1 MKCNLRAGL
10 IGLGVMG
17 SNHSRILSS
26 LSGVDFV
33 GIVEPNVTSSINNQG
48 RPVFKTVEELL
59 NLKIDYAIVATP
71 TTDHLSVGLKLAA
84 SGIHA
89 LIEKPLALDAESSRL
104 LVDTFEKAGLIG
116 AVGHIERFNPAF
128 IEARSRLE
136 ILGPILQIST
146 RRQGSGSSRVTD
158 IGVVKD
164 LATHDIDITSWLLNS
179 RYKCISAQIIRQ
191 KNSIHED
198 LLAATGRLSNNT
210 IVNHLVNW
218 VSPYKERITVLSGEN
233 GAFMINSLTADLTFH
248 RFGRQSNNWKEISQ
262 FRGLSEGEV
271 IRYELLKTEPLK
283 VEHENFRDVIL
294 GKSAEIVTFI
304 EGSENIKVAEA
315 IHLSDRL
322 NQVVPI

>member
-1 MKCNLRAGL
+1 MKGNLRAGL

-33 GIVEPNVTSSINNQG
+33 GIVEPDIASSINSQG
-48 RPVFKTVEELL
+48 RPVFETVEELL

-71 TTDHLSVGLKLAA
+71 TTDHLAVGLKLAA
-84 SGIHA
+84 GGIHA
-89 LIEKPLALDAESSRL
+89 LIEKPLALDTESSRL

-136 ILGPILQIST
+136 ILGPIIQIST
-146 RRQGSGSSRVTD
+146 RRQGSTPSRVTD

-233 GAFMINSLTADLTFH
+233 GAFIINSLTADLAFH
-248 RFGRQSNNWKEISQ
+248 RFGRQSNSWKEISQ

-294 GKSAEIVTFI
+294 GKSAEIVTFS
-304 EGSENIKVAEA
+304 EGLENIKVAEA